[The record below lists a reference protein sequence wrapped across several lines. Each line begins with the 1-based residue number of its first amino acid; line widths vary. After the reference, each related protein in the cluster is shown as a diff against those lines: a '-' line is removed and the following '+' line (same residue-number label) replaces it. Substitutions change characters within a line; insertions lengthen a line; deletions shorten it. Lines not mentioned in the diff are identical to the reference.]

1 MAQVFV
7 TEAATKPRPKLSG
20 KASFRAA
27 LRGQD
32 PSALREA
39 IASFKA
45 SPQFDQTELNEALLS
60 CTKADQGEFVTVL
73 VQEGA
78 DPNAGS
84 FRTPLQW
91 ALMMGKEASVEAL
104 VNAGADIN
112 FGKPPPITIAASMGR
127 VKSVG
132 LLIDKGVN
140 IAAQDNDR
148 RTALDLAETYRHR
161 EIVDILKRS
170 GCHRN
175 LNAILGH
182 H

>member
-7 TEAATKPRPKLSG
+7 TEAATKTRPKLSG
-20 KASFRAA
+20 KAAFRAA

-32 PSALREA
+32 ADALREA
-39 IASFKA
+39 IVSFK
-45 SPQFDQTELNEALLS
+45 STPQFDQTELNEALLS
-60 CTKADQGEFVTVL
+60 CTKADQGTFVTVL
-73 VQEGA
+73 VEEGA
-78 DPNAGS
+78 DPNTGS

-104 VNAGADIN
+104 IKAGADAN

-127 VKSVG
+127 LKSVM
-132 LLIDKGVN
+132 LLLDKGAN
-140 IAAQDNDR
+140 IAAQDNDH
-148 RTALDLAETYRHR
+148 RTALDLAETYKHR
-161 EIVDILKRS
+161 EIVDILKKAGCYRS
-170 GCHRN
+170 